1 MYNCTCI
8 LYEVLFLA
16 FIPAKLFLSYR
27 RLIFCFSKMKTDF
40 WENHLKDFLVETAEM
55 YYSVLNSKQPKYAAI
70 TELEG
75 IYGVFQEV
83 RI

>member
-1 MYNCTCI
+1 MYNCSCNK

-16 FIPAKLFLSYR
+16 FIPDYFLSYR

-75 IYGVFQEV
+75 MYGVFQEV

>member
-1 MYNCTCI
+1 MN
-8 LYEVLFLA
+8 
-16 FIPAKLFLSYR
+16 
-27 RLIFCFSKMKTDF
+27 TDL
-40 WENHLKDFLVETAEM
+40 WENHLKDFLVITAEM

-75 IYGVFQEV
+75 MYGVFQEV